1 MDTPHSYKTRCHP
14 ETYCAYRI
22 DLQGNIL
29 VINRISY
36 IYKKSIRQSSLLQ
49 VAICFIV
56 DAKVLPFVFI
66 LELQAHNIFLN
77 VQSQISSIT
86 IDVITDQSF
95 GHKDDWQN

>member
-1 MDTPHSYKTRCHP
+1 MT
-14 ETYCAYRI
+14 
-22 DLQGNIL
+22 
-29 VINRISY
+29 
-36 IYKKSIRQSSLLQ
+36 

-86 IDVITDQSF
+86 TDVITDQSF
-95 GHKDDWQN
+95 GHKDDWQNQWKAIEKNNNVVG